1 MGPQRPSPDELRRR
15 AAGAWLTDAYADL
28 ANACSLAAHRD
39 EGTAPFASAFHAEQ
53 AVEKGVK
60 ALLVWHAVDF
70 PPRHDIGLLVGLVP
84 AGATMKERNVG
95 GLTVYAVEERHVA
108 GSSNPMSLIER
119 PTWDEAEEA
128 ITQAADALSRV
139 SADLASAGWAPS
151 LQGDE

>member
-60 ALLVWHAVDF
+60 ALLVWHA
-70 PPRHDIGLLVGLVP
+70 RG
-84 AGATMKERNVG
+84 ERDCLRFIAYVM
-95 GLTVYAVEERHVA
+95 AQ
-108 GSSNPMSLIER
+108 
-119 PTWDEAEEA
+119 
-128 ITQAADALSRV
+128 TQAATISNNAIQVMTIHKAKGLEFDAVFLP
-139 SADLASAGWAPS
+139 DLHSPAKAN
-151 LQGDE
+151 LK